1 MYGFEAIT
9 VHNGWAM
16 ALAGAL
22 IVFSGLVVLSLAI
35 SQIHKILALFEKE
48 EKEVDFQQDLKAPK
62 EDEFEDKPLI
72 SLPKQLPAD
81 INEIARLY
89 QPLIDELAE
98 TFYLADLYEISRK
111 NKFPHPHIT
120 ITAFR
125 ESEILIPYG
134 EGVFTW
140 NLPEENDD
148 NTEG

>member
-1 MYGFEAIT
+1 LYGFEAIT

-62 EDEFEDKPLI
+62 EDKPLI

-140 NLPEENDD
+140 NLTEENDD

>member
-9 VHNGWAM
+9 VNNGWAM

-35 SQIHKILALFEKE
+35 SQIHKILTLFEKE
-48 EKEVDFQQDLKAPK
+48 KREVGFQQDLEAPK
-62 EDEFEDKPLI
+62 EDELEDKPLI
-72 SLPKQLPAD
+72 SLPKQFPTD

-89 QPLIDELAE
+89 QPLIDQLGE
-98 TFYLADLYEISRK
+98 TFYLSDLYAISRK
-111 NKFPHPHIT
+111 NKLPHPHIT
-120 ITAFR
+120 FTAFR
-125 ESEILIPYG
+125 ESAILIPYG

-148 NTEG
+148 NANG

>member
-22 IVFSGLVVLSLAI
+22 IVFAGLVVLSLAI
-35 SQIHKILALFEKE
+35 SQIHKILALFDKE

-62 EDEFEDKPLI
+62 EDGLEDKPLI
-72 SLPKQLPAD
+72 FLPKQLPAD

-98 TFYLADLYEISRK
+98 TFYLSDLYEISRK

-120 ITAFR
+120 LTAFR

>member
-1 MYGFEAIT
+1 MYVFEAIT
-9 VHNGWAM
+9 FHNGWAM

-35 SQIHKILALFEKE
+35 SQIHKILALFDKE

-62 EDEFEDKPLI
+62 EDGLEDKPLI
-72 SLPKQLPAD
+72 FLPKQLPAD

-98 TFYLADLYEISRK
+98 TFYLSDLYEISRK

-120 ITAFR
+120 ITSFR

-148 NTEG
+148 NTKG